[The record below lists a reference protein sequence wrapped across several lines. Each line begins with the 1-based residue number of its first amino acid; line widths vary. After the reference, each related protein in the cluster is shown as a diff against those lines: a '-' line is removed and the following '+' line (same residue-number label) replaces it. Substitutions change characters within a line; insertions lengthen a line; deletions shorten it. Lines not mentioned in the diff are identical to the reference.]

1 MLPSNEV
8 SAVSMTERD
17 RALRGP
23 RRLGVGGLCLL
34 LLLALLPTVAV
45 AEDDHPWIGREAALE
60 QVLRHGDIDSME
72 EIGTGITNP
81 YRVVVHHEG
90 TTVRGVFKP
99 LDRRQ
104 HGEKESWGAE
114 IAAYR
119 LSRALGLDMVPPTV
133 ERRIGRR
140 IGSLQLWIEN
150 VAPYKDVMEEGAIAE
165 SRWPLQIAR
174 MRFFDFLI
182 DNPDRNAG
190 NFLIDAAQ
198 GHVYLIDH
206 SRAMNFGGRGRNREA
221 SPPFFLDRY
230 LSDRLVDLSDGDLE
244 ALLGDVLAKRELRG
258 VIRLR
263 DQMLEHVEGVHQSL
277 GAQAFFVAEGQLSE
291 NR

>member
-1 MLPSNEV
+1 MLPSREV
-8 SAVSMTERD
+8 SSVSMTERD
-17 RALRGP
+17 KALRGP
-23 RRLGVGGLCLL
+23 RRLGVGGLYFLL
-34 LLLALLPTVAV
+34 LLVLLPSLAG

-60 QVLRHGDIDSME
+60 QILRHGHVESME

-90 TTVRGVFKP
+90 STVRGVFKP
-99 LDRRQ
+99 LERRQ

-150 VAPYKDVMEEGAIAE
+150 VQPYKNIMKEGAVAE

-190 NFLIDAAQ
+190 NFLIDAEL

-206 SRAMNFGGRGRNREA
+206 SRSMNFGGRGRNREA

-230 LSDRLVDLSDGDLE
+230 LADRLVDLTDGDLE
-244 ALLGDVLAKRELRG
+244 ALLGDVLARREVRG

-263 DQMLEHVEGVHQSL
+263 DQMLEHVEGVDLKL
-277 GAQAFFVAEGQLSE
+277 GEQAFFVADGLLSE
-291 NR
+291 ER